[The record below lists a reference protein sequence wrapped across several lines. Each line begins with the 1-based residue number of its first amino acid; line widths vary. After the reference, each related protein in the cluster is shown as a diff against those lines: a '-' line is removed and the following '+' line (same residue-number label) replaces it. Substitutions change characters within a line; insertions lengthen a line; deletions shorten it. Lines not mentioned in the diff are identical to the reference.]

1 MPVDLVRQHQPVPR
15 PDSLTETGL
24 LQIARRFLALAADRL
39 GILLDCRMRAQ
50 RSMLACRVRLPVRLL
65 AERCACALG
74 ATTLRRRAVSV
85 STPTTSSPAP
95 PISFSRASL
104 QASLPPPRRR
114 VLDHTAQPCSSR
126 A

>member
-15 PDSLTETGL
+15 PGSLTETGL

-39 GILLDCRMRAQ
+39 GSLLDRRMRAQ
-50 RSMLACRVRLPVRLL
+50 RSMLACKLQHPVRLL

-95 PISFSRASL
+95 LISFER
-104 QASLPPPRRR
+104 ASLPPSRRR